1 MMRIGIDVSRLR
13 EEKRGVGHYL
23 FNLLENISR
32 LDKEDE
38 FYLYSPRPIKFYP
51 AQGGNWHY
59 RFGHLPLPGSFW
71 FQTEGK
77 RFIQKDKIDV
87 FFGSC
92 DILPL
97 GLPKEVKKVLV
108 VHDLVFVLYPETMA
122 NYNRFVHKLFF
133 AKSIKASDTIIA
145 VSQATKRDIVKYFR
159 VEPEKIFVIYE
170 GVKEIFSP
178 SEEEKIL
185 NLRQRYDLLKPYI
198 LNVGT
203 LEPKKNHITLLKAFA
218 RLKVDWD
225 LVIIG
230 KKGWKAEGFFS
241 ALKELRIDERVKILG
256 YLPAEDLPLFYA
268 GAEIFV
274 FPSLYEG
281 FGLPV
286 LEAMACGTPVICSN
300 VSSLPEVGGDAV
312 LYFNPSSV
320 EELVSQIERLIGDS
334 NLKEKLKE
342 KGKKRAKEFNW
353 QKTAEETLKVLKSVP
368 LK

>member
-1 MMRIGIDVSRLR
+1 MRIGIDVSRLR

-97 GLPKEVKKVLV
+97 GLSKEVKKVLV
-108 VHDLVFVLYPETMA
+108 VHDLIFVLYPETMA

-133 AKSIKASDTIIA
+133 AKSIRASDAIIA
-145 VSQATKRDIVKYFR
+145 VSQATKMDIVRHFQ
-159 VEPEKIFVIYE
+159 VESKKIFVIHE
-170 GVKEIFSP
+170 GVKEIFFSP
-178 SEEEKIL
+178 EKEKIL
-185 NLRQRYDLLKPYI
+185 NLRHRYGLLKPYI

-203 LEPKKNHITLLKAFA
+203 LEPKKNHIILLKAFKK
-218 RLKVDWD
+218 LKVDWD

-230 KKGWKAEGFFS
+230 KKGWKSESFFS
-241 ALKELRIDERVKILG
+241 TLKELKLSERVKILG

-300 VSSLPEVGGDAV
+300 VSSLPEIGGDAV
-312 LYFNPSSV
+312 LYFNPHSV

-334 NLKEKLKE
+334 ELREKLKE
-342 KGKKRAKEFNW
+342 RGIERAKKFSW
-353 QKTAEETLKVLKSVP
+353 QKTAEETIKVLKGA

>member
-1 MMRIGIDVSRLR
+1 MRIGIDVSRLQ

-77 RFIQKDKIDV
+77 KFIAKDEIDI
-87 FFGSC
+87 FLGSC
-92 DILPL
+92 NIIPL
-97 GLPKEVKKVLV
+97 NLPKRIKKVLV
-108 VHDLVFVLYPETMA
+108 IHDLVFIFYPERMA
-122 NYNRFVHKLFF
+122 NYNRLVHKLFF
-133 AKSIKASDTIIA
+133 EKSIKVTDYLIA
-145 VSQATKRDIVKYFR
+145 LSNRMKRDIIQYFR
-159 VEPEKIFVIYE
+159 VESKKIFVIYE
-170 GVKEIFSP
+170 GVREMFSP
-178 SEEEKIL
+178 QEEKVL
-185 NLRQRYDLLKPYI
+185 NIRKRYNLPRPYI
-198 LNVGT
+198 LTVGT
-203 LEPKKNHITLLKAFA
+203 LEPMKNHIILLRA
-218 RLKVDWD
+218 LKKLKLDWD

-241 ALKELRIDERVKILG
+241 ALKELRIGERVKILG
-256 YLPAEDLPLFYA
+256 YLPAEDLPPFYT

-300 VSSLPEVGGDAV
+300 VSSLPEIGGDAV
-312 LYFNPSSV
+312 LYFNPHSV

-334 NLKEKLKE
+334 ELREKLKE
-342 KGKKRAKEFNW
+342 RGIERAKKFSW
-353 QKTAEETLKVLKSVP
+353 QKTAEETIKVLKGA